1 MLRSSTYQAKDLT
14 LGQENNAKSDKNHW
28 EGGSLRVPFS
38 VIEKSK
44 KDGEAQA
51 SQMTTV

>member
-14 LGQENNAKSDKNHW
+14 LGQENNVNLGKNQW
-28 EGGSLRVPFS
+28 EGGSSRVPFS

-44 KDGEAQA
+44 KDSEAQA
-51 SQMTTV
+51 SQITTV